1 MSNPNPNTQCSVN
14 TVAMGSLVV
23 STTSSSSSTAQIVLS
38 SKEPN
43 SVVSC
48 CSNSCSG
55 GQPDE
60 ASCKDDRSKVPNTE
74 PNKPEREIDEAKNQE
89 IEKMEIK
96 EEAEDG
102 GAESAAVRGEGDDGE
117 RKSGKEK
124 EKEVIVLDDSLDDD
138 FKQTKK
144 RFRTPAATTK
154 DGPVSYI
161 MYICMSIHIVHVF
174 MFDVLYIHVMH
185 RHKYMYNV
193 YRHAYVHNVA
203 IIIALLMNV
212 CISADPE
219 EA

>member
-23 STTSSSSSTAQIVLS
+23 STTSSSSSTAQIVLL

-48 CSNSCSG
+48 CSNSCSS
-55 GQPDE
+55 GQPGE
-60 ASCKDDRSKVPNTE
+60 ASCKDERSKVPNTE
-74 PNKPEREIDEAKNQE
+74 PNKPEKDINEAKNQE

-102 GAESAAVRGEGDDGE
+102 GAESAAVKSEGDDGE
-117 RKSGKEK
+117 GKSGK

-144 RFRTPAATTK
+144 RFRTLAATTK

-161 MYICMSIHIVHVF
+161 MYICMLCL
-174 MFDVLYIHVMH
+174 MYYT
-185 RHKYMYNV
+185 YM
-193 YRHAYVHNVA
+193 
-203 IIIALLMNV
+203 
-212 CISADPE
+212 
-219 EA
+219 

>member
-1 MSNPNPNTQCSVN
+1 MTNSNLNTQCSVN

-43 SVVSC
+43 SVVSR
-48 CSNSCSG
+48 CSNSCSS

-60 ASCKDDRSKVPNTE
+60 ASHKDDRNKVPNTE

-96 EEAEDG
+96 EEEAEDG
-102 GAESAAVRGEGDDGE
+102 GVKNEGAESAAVRGEGDDGE
-117 RKSGKEK
+117 GKSGKE

-154 DGPVSYI
+154 DGPVSYL
-161 MYICMSIHIVHVF
+161 YIRVSMHIVHIF

-185 RHKYMYNV
+185 RHIKNYSIINECMYICRPRRSV
-193 YRHAYVHNVA
+193 RG
-203 IIIALLMNV
+203 
-212 CISADPE
+212 E
-219 EA
+219 